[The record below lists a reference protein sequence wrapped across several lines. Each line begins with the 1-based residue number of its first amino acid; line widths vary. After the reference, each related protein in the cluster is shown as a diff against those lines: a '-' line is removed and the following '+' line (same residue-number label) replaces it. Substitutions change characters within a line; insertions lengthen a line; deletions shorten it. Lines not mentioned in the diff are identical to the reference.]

1 MLWGRSRV
9 RKKSGKKGAPEET
22 GKSPPDEK
30 VGIIRFDLFVVCV
43 DLFVSR
49 FELFVIRFELF
60 VFRFYLFVFS
70 FYLFGTFPR
79 SGPFALIGAP
89 LIYHDDIS

>member
-1 MLWGRSRV
+1 MLFRKKPEKVLPEFLVMGIIRFRLNPYKTNVLAPLGV
-9 RKKSGKKGAPEET
+9 RKKSGKRGDPEET

-49 FELFVIRFELF
+49 F
-60 VFRFYLFVFS
+60 
-70 FYLFGTFPR
+70 
-79 SGPFALIGAP
+79 
-89 LIYHDDIS
+89 